1 MCAAD
6 TVASRIGVWSQPPL
20 PETAFN
26 CKRINVPQNALQEE
40 ERVTEREFQ
49 LIGSGIN
56 VYGQDDAVEG
66 VARWLGSPQEV
77 MDLISNGEIETTIG
91 ISRGGTTTFM
101 APALAS
107 GIAGLVTLQGAP
119 ESHLGILSREFGIPC
134 VMSVTFTE
142 GVQTDRGE
150 IVPSDGTRI
159 RLEVSDPSS
168 GRVLGERADKPS
180 SAEGTGAGD
189 AEQIEGVVGAPEAA
203 AEQSGASAFEALLA
217 RYRGKTPPGSEGDRL
232 FRAELGTDV
241 LELAGESLRREA
253 LTPDETDDMI
263 AYGGWNVWD
272 VLGSR
277 ATEGESGLIPRQE
290 YESIAAVEQF
300 HSYPAMFELITE
312 AVGADGVVELA
323 GTARREIGTKA
334 NMLHAWC
341 CCMPLFT
348 GRGITIGLDY
358 CSPSHRAD
366 ELARALQFPRRLYRG
381 LWGEDGPMFSS
392 MRGYQ
397 APLLEGSDWLTRF
410 RDEAVWLDDPDRKQ
424 FFMKFNA
431 STQLLA
437 FLLHFDNR
445 LGVGD
450 SGPYPTEDGG
460 FLIVRDHFL
469 HDTVYHWFDIAE
481 GMPHAITQAMYFR
494 PPAGMKVTVNDL
506 STVFTKPA
514 SYMPYL
520 AGMAVYARDTW
531 GTPVSGIRRVDEQ
544 EMEKLT
550 TQTQEKTMRLY
561 NRIAAMSRRDRIM
574 AGVENY
580 VVDFLLPWL
589 RLAGVWEKAVERGLY
604 EIAPVTSDSYYKLTD
619 ANLAA
624 ELLPRVLIAGEGF
637 VATQTGR
644 VAAGDADDLVS
655 SVELEPH
662 FPALHALALRGAISD
677 VPGDAVALEAA
688 GLTAST
694 PAGHMLTAR
703 GHSVH
708 TELMAQERESID
720 SGALGVIYER
730 FLAANGPMKAA
741 CSRWHTDGEDA
752 DAQFEI
758 IAELADCIERI
769 EPAMWRS
776 AELLPRF
783 ASYVP
788 RLSYALAKA
797 EAGEHE
803 YVVSPRLES
812 VHTVWMEIHEDYLQ
826 TLGRSREEEGSY

>member
-1 MCAAD
+1 M
-6 TVASRIGVWSQPPL
+6 
-20 PETAFN
+20 
-26 CKRINVPQNALQEE
+26 PQHALHEE
-40 ERVTEREFQ
+40 ERVTEHEFG

-56 VYGQDDAVEG
+56 VYEQDDVVEG
-66 VARWLGSPQEV
+66 VARWLGSPEEV

-107 GIAGLVTLQGAP
+107 GIAGLITLQGAP

-150 IVPSDGTRI
+150 IIPADGTRI
-159 RLEVSDPSS
+159 RLEISDPSS
-168 GRVLGERADKPS
+168 GRVLGVRAAGPPATEIAPDTAAAPQTEDAAGEPGEL
-180 SAEGTGAGD
+180 AEGSD
-189 AEQIEGVVGAPEAA
+189 A
-203 AEQSGASAFEALLA
+203 SGIAALLA
-217 RYRGKTPPGSEGDRL
+217 RYRGKTPPGSEGDRV
-232 FRAELGTDV
+232 FRTGLRTDV
-241 LELAGESLRREA
+241 LELAEDSLRRPA

-290 YESIAAVEQF
+290 YETIAAVEQF
-300 HSYPAMFELITE
+300 NSYPAMFELITE
-312 AVGADGVVELA
+312 AVGADGVIELA

-494 PPAGMKVTVNDL
+494 PPAGMEVTVNDL

-514 SYMPYL
+514 SYMPHL
-520 AGMAVYARDTW
+520 AGMAVYARDSW
-531 GTPVSGIRRVDEQ
+531 DTPVADIRRVEEH
-544 EMEKLT
+544 EMEALT
-550 TQTQEKTMRLY
+550 AQTQDKTMRLY

-574 AGVENY
+574 AGVQNY

-637 VATQTGR
+637 VATQDEQ
-644 VAAGDADDLVS
+644 VAGGTVSVDDGDDLLS
-655 SVELEPH
+655 PTALEPH
-662 FPALHALALRGAISD
+662 FPALHALAMRGMISD
-677 VPGDAVALEAA
+677 APADAATLEAA
-688 GLTAST
+688 GLVAST
-694 PAGHMLTAR
+694 PSGYMLTPR

-708 TELMAQERESID
+708 SELMARERESID
-720 SGALGVIYER
+720 SSALSAVYER

-741 CSRWHTDGEDA
+741 CARWHAYGEGSE
-752 DAQFEI
+752 AQFEI
-758 IAELADCIERI
+758 IAELAECVERI
-769 EPAMWRS
+769 QPALRRS
-776 AELLPRF
+776 AELIPRF
-783 ASYVP
+783 APYIP
-788 RLSYALAKA
+788 RLQDALAKA

-803 YVVSPRLES
+803 YVVSPRVDS

-826 TLGRSREEEGSY
+826 TLDRSREAEGSY